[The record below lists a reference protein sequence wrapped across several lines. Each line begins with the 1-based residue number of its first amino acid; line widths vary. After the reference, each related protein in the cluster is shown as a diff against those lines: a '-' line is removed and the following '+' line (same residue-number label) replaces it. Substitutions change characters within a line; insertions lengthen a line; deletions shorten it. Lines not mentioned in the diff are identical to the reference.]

1 MAEDSTATKSIDGS
15 HPSLAAAAV
24 VMAGGTIAGSSN
36 GGSATGSLSSSST
49 APVGNSTSAAV
60 RIYKSTTIGR
70 KIINKYW
77 KPNKNYNIES
87 NLFCRRLMPLMT
99 LQRIIVLQLPE
110 AFQKITHQIQE
121 IMQLEVVF
129 LILQLQTA
137 KKNQLFLQRVLGQPK
152 RNIRQL
158 H

>member
-70 KIINKYW
+70 K
-77 KPNKNYNIES
+77 
-87 NLFCRRLMPLMT
+87 T
-99 LQRIIVLQLPE
+99 LIYQMVP
-110 AFQKITHQIQE
+110 
-121 IMQLEVVF
+121 
-129 LILQLQTA
+129 
-137 KKNQLFLQRVLGQPK
+137 
-152 RNIRQL
+152 
-158 H
+158 

>member
-1 MAEDSTATKSIDGS
+1 
-15 HPSLAAAAV
+15 
-24 VMAGGTIAGSSN
+24 
-36 GGSATGSLSSSST
+36 
-49 APVGNSTSAAV
+49 
-60 RIYKSTTIGR
+60 
-70 KIINKYW
+70 
-77 KPNKNYNIES
+77 
-87 NLFCRRLMPLMT
+87 MT